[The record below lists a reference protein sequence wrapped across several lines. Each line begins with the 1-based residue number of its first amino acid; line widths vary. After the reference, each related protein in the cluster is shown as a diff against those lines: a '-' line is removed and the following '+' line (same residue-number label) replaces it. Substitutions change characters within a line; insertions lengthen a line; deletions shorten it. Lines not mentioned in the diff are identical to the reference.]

1 MSWRWWWDVMIKAW
15 PLLVAL
21 LAAVLVLYTLSL
33 RDDLDKSKRDNGALV
48 EKLDTKDAALVAMK
62 QASDAD
68 RQASAAQLE
77 KERKL
82 RGKADA
88 ENKALR
94 EALDASGC
102 SNKPLPGAAL
112 NILRGQAKAAEHADD
127 LHPAASGAAATVR

>member
-1 MSWRWWWDVMIKAW
+1 MSGRWWWDVVIKAW
-15 PLLVAL
+15 PLLAVL
-21 LAAVLVLYTLSL
+21 LIGALVLYSHSL
-33 RDDLDKSKRDNGALV
+33 RDDLDKSNRVNGALV
-48 EKLDTKDAALVAMK
+48 EKLGTKDAALVAMK

-68 RQASAAQLE
+68 RQASNAQLE
-77 KERKL
+77 KERKM

-112 NILRGQAKAAEHADD
+112 DILRGQAKAAEHSDD
-127 LHPAASGAAATVR
+127 IRPAASGAAATVR

>member
-1 MSWRWWWDVMIKAW
+1 MSWRWDVIIKAW
-15 PLLVAL
+15 PVLVAL
-21 LAAVLVLYTLSL
+21 LVGALVLYTHSL
-33 RDDLDKSKRDNGALV
+33 RDDLEKSNRELGSLV

-127 LHPAASGAAATVR
+127 LRPAASGAAATVR

>member
-1 MSWRWWWDVMIKAW
+1 MSWRWDVIIKAW
-15 PLLVAL
+15 PVLVAL
-21 LAAVLVLYTLSL
+21 LVGALVLYTHSL
-33 RDDLDKSKRDNGALV
+33 RDDLEKSNRELGSLV

-112 NILRGQAKAAEHADD
+112 DILRGQPKAAEHADD
-127 LHPAASGAAATVR
+127 LRPAASGAAATVR

>member
-1 MSWRWWWDVMIKAW
+1 MSWRWWWDVIIKAW

-21 LAAVLVLYTLSL
+21 LAAVLVFYSDSL
-33 RDDLDKSKRDNGALV
+33 RDDLNKSRRDNGALV
-48 EKLDTKDAALVAMK
+48 EKLNTKDAALVAMK

-112 NILRGQAKAAEHADD
+112 DILRGQAKAAEHPDD
-127 LHPAASGAAATVR
+127 IRPTASGAATTVR

>member
-1 MSWRWWWDVMIKAW
+1 MSWRWDVIIKAW
-15 PLLVAL
+15 PVLVAL
-21 LAAVLVLYTLSL
+21 LVGALVLYTHSL
-33 RDDLDKSKRDNGALV
+33 RDDLEKSNRELGSLV

-112 NILRGQAKAAEHADD
+112 NILRGQAKAAQHADD
-127 LHPAASGAAATVR
+127 LRPAASGAAATVR

>member
-1 MSWRWWWDVMIKAW
+1 MSWRWDVIIKAW
-15 PLLVAL
+15 PVLAVLLIGA
-21 LAAVLVLYTLSL
+21 LVLYTHSL
-33 RDDLDKSKRDNGALV
+33 RDDLEKSNRELSSLV

-68 RQASAAQLE
+68 RQASAVQLE

-127 LHPAASGAAATVR
+127 LRPAASGAAATVR

>member
-1 MSWRWWWDVMIKAW
+1 MSWRWDVIIKAW
-15 PLLVAL
+15 PVLVAL
-21 LAAVLVLYTLSL
+21 LAGALVLYTLSL
-33 RDDLDKSKRDNGALV
+33 RDDLEKSNRELGSLV
-48 EKLDTKDAALVAMK
+48 EKLDTKDAVLVAMK

-127 LHPAASGAAATVR
+127 LRPAASGAAATVR

>member
-1 MSWRWWWDVMIKAW
+1 MSWRWDVIIKTW
-15 PLLVAL
+15 PVLAVLLIGA
-21 LAAVLVLYTLSL
+21 LVLYSLSL
-33 RDDLDKSKRDNGALV
+33 RDDLDKSNRDNGVLV

-127 LHPAASGAAATVR
+127 LRPAASGAVATVR

>member
-1 MSWRWWWDVMIKAW
+1 MSWRWDVIIKAW
-15 PLLVAL
+15 PVLAVLLIGA
-21 LAAVLVLYTLSL
+21 LVLYSDSL
-33 RDDLDKSKRDNGALV
+33 RDDLNKSRRDNGALV
-48 EKLDTKDAALVAMK
+48 EKLNTKDAALVAMK
-62 QASDAD
+62 QASDTD
-68 RQASAAQLE
+68 RQASTAQLE

-112 NILRGQAKAAEHADD
+112 NILRGQAKAAEHTDD
-127 LHPAASGAAATVR
+127 LRPAASGAAATVR

>member
-1 MSWRWWWDVMIKAW
+1 MSWRWDVIIKAW
-15 PLLVAL
+15 PVLAVLLIGA
-21 LAAVLVLYTLSL
+21 LVLYTHSL
-33 RDDLDKSKRDNGALV
+33 RDDLNKSNRELSSLV

-112 NILRGQAKAAEHADD
+112 DILRGQAKAAEHADD
-127 LHPAASGAAATVR
+127 LRPAASGAAATVR

>member
-1 MSWRWWWDVMIKAW
+1 MSWRWDVIIKAW
-15 PLLVAL
+15 PVLVAL
-21 LAAVLVLYTLSL
+21 LVGALVLYTHSL
-33 RDDLDKSKRDNGALV
+33 RDDLEKSNRELGSLV

-94 EALDASGC
+94 EALVASGC

-127 LHPAASGAAATVR
+127 LRPAASGAAATVR

>member
-1 MSWRWWWDVMIKAW
+1 MSWRWDVIIKAW
-15 PLLVAL
+15 PVLAVLLIGA
-21 LAAVLVLYTLSL
+21 LVLYSDSL
-33 RDDLDKSKRDNGALV
+33 RDDLNKSRRDNGALV
-48 EKLDTKDAALVAMK
+48 EKLNTKDAALVAMK

-127 LHPAASGAAATVR
+127 LRPAASGAAATVR

>member
-1 MSWRWWWDVMIKAW
+1 MTKSWWWDVIIKAW
-15 PLLVAL
+15 PVLVAL
-21 LAAVLVLYTLSL
+21 LVGALVLYTHSL
-33 RDDLDKSKRDNGALV
+33 RDDLEKSNRKLGSLV

-127 LHPAASGAAATVR
+127 LRPAASGAAATVR

>member
-1 MSWRWWWDVMIKAW
+1 MSWRWDVIIKAW
-15 PLLVAL
+15 PVLVAL
-21 LAAVLVLYTLSL
+21 LVGALVLYTHSL
-33 RDDLDKSKRDNGALV
+33 RDDLEKSNRELGSLV

-127 LHPAASGAAATVR
+127 LRPAASGAVATVR

>member
-1 MSWRWWWDVMIKAW
+1 MLVV
-15 PLLVAL
+15 LLIGA
-21 LAAVLVLYTLSL
+21 LVLYTLSL
-33 RDDLDKSKRDNGALV
+33 RDDLDKSNRVNGALV
-48 EKLDTKDAALVAMK
+48 EKLGTKDAALVAMK

-77 KERKL
+77 RERKL

-88 ENKALR
+88 ENKELR

-127 LHPAASGAAATVR
+127 LRPAASSAVATVR

>member
-1 MSWRWWWDVMIKAW
+1 M
-15 PLLVAL
+15 LVAL
-21 LAAVLVLYTLSL
+21 LAGALVLYTLSL
-33 RDDLDKSKRDNGALV
+33 RDDLEKSNRELGSLV
-48 EKLDTKDAALVAMK
+48 EKLDTKDAVLVAMK

-127 LHPAASGAAATVR
+127 LRPAASGAAATVR

>member
-1 MSWRWWWDVMIKAW
+1 MSWRWDVIIKAW
-15 PLLVAL
+15 PVLVAL
-21 LAAVLVLYTLSL
+21 LVGALMLYTHSL
-33 RDDLDKSKRDNGALV
+33 RDDLEKSNRELGSLV

-68 RQASAAQLE
+68 RQVSTAQLE

-112 NILRGQAKAAEHADD
+112 DILRGQPKAAEHADD
-127 LHPAASGAAATVR
+127 LRPAASGAAATVR

>member
-1 MSWRWWWDVMIKAW
+1 MSWRWDVIIKAW
-15 PLLVAL
+15 PVLAVLLIGA
-21 LAAVLVLYTLSL
+21 LVLYSDSL
-33 RDDLDKSKRDNGALV
+33 RDDLNKSRRDNGALV

-127 LHPAASGAAATVR
+127 LRPAASGAAATVR

>member
-1 MSWRWWWDVMIKAW
+1 MSWRWDVIIKAW
-15 PLLVAL
+15 PVLAVLLIGA
-21 LAAVLVLYTLSL
+21 LVLYSDSL
-33 RDDLDKSKRDNGALV
+33 RDDLNKSRKDNGALV
-48 EKLDTKDAALVAMK
+48 EKLNTKDVALVAMK

-112 NILRGQAKAAEHADD
+112 DILRGQPKAAEHADD
-127 LHPAASGAAATVR
+127 LRPAASGAAATVR

>member
-1 MSWRWWWDVMIKAW
+1 MSWRWDVIIKAW
-15 PLLVAL
+15 PVLAVLLIGA
-21 LAAVLVLYTLSL
+21 LVLYSDSL
-33 RDDLDKSKRDNGALV
+33 RDDLNKSRRDNGALV

-68 RQASAAQLE
+68 RQASTAQLE

-102 SNKPLPGAAL
+102 SNKPLPGVAL
-112 NILRGQAKAAEHADD
+112 DILRGQAKAAEHADD
-127 LHPAASGAAATVR
+127 LRPAASGAAATVR

>member
-1 MSWRWWWDVMIKAW
+1 MSWRWDVIIKAW
-15 PLLVAL
+15 PVLAVLLIGA
-21 LAAVLVLYTLSL
+21 LVLYTHSL
-33 RDDLDKSKRDNGALV
+33 RDDLEKSNRELGSLV

-68 RQASAAQLE
+68 RQASTAQLE
-77 KERKL
+77 KEREL

-102 SNKPLPGAAL
+102 SNKPLPNAAL
-112 NILRGQAKAAEHADD
+112 DILRGQAKAAEHPDD
-127 LHPAASGAAATVR
+127 LRPAASGAAATVR

>member
-1 MSWRWWWDVMIKAW
+1 MSWRWDVIIKAW
-15 PLLVAL
+15 PVLVAL
-21 LAAVLVLYTLSL
+21 LVGALVLYTHSL
-33 RDDLDKSKRDNGALV
+33 RDDLEKSNRELSSLV

-68 RQASAAQLE
+68 RQASAVQLE

-127 LHPAASGAAATVR
+127 LRPAASGAAATVR

>member
-1 MSWRWWWDVMIKAW
+1 MSWRWDVIIKAW
-15 PLLVAL
+15 PVLVVLLFGVLVA
-21 LAAVLVLYTLSL
+21 YTLSL
-33 RDDLDKSKRDNGALV
+33 RDDLDKSQRDNGALV
-48 EKLDTKDAALVAMK
+48 EKLDTKDAVLVAMK

-77 KERKL
+77 TERKL

-94 EALDASGC
+94 ESLDASGC

-112 NILRGQAKAAEHADD
+112 DILRGQAKAAEHADD
-127 LHPAASGAAATVR
+127 LRPAASGAAATVR

>member
-1 MSWRWWWDVMIKAW
+1 MSWRWDVIIKAW
-15 PLLVAL
+15 PVLVAL
-21 LAAVLVLYTLSL
+21 LVGALVLYTHSL
-33 RDDLDKSKRDNGALV
+33 RDDLEKSNRELGSLV

-68 RQASAAQLE
+68 RQASAVQLE

-127 LHPAASGAAATVR
+127 LRPAASGAAATVR

>member
-1 MSWRWWWDVMIKAW
+1 MSWRWDVIIKAW
-15 PLLVAL
+15 PVLAVLLIGA
-21 LAAVLVLYTLSL
+21 LVLYTHSL
-33 RDDLDKSKRDNGALV
+33 RDDLEKSNRELGSLV

-68 RQASAAQLE
+68 RQASTAQLE
-77 KERKL
+77 KEREL

-102 SNKPLPGAAL
+102 SNKPLPSAAL
-112 NILRGQAKAAEHADD
+112 DILRGQAKAAEHPDD
-127 LHPAASGAAATVR
+127 LRPAASGAAATVR

>member
-1 MSWRWWWDVMIKAW
+1 MSWRWDVIIKSW
-15 PLLVAL
+15 PVLVVLLFGVLVA
-21 LAAVLVLYTLSL
+21 YTLSL
-33 RDDLDKSKRDNGALV
+33 RDDLDKSQRDNGALV
-48 EKLDTKDAALVAMK
+48 EKLDTKDAVLVAMK

-77 KERKL
+77 TERKL

-112 NILRGQAKAAEHADD
+112 DILRGQAKAAEHADD
-127 LHPAASGAAATVR
+127 LRPAASGAAATVR

>member
-1 MSWRWWWDVMIKAW
+1 MSWRWDVIIKAW
-15 PLLVAL
+15 PVLAVLLIGA
-21 LAAVLVLYTLSL
+21 LVLYTHSL
-33 RDDLDKSKRDNGALV
+33 RDDLDKSNRELGALV
-48 EKLDTKDAALVAMK
+48 EKLGTKDAALVALK

-68 RQASAAQLE
+68 RQASTAQLE

-112 NILRGQAKAAEHADD
+112 DILRGQAKAAEHADD
-127 LHPAASGAAATVR
+127 LRPAASGAAATVR

>member
-1 MSWRWWWDVMIKAW
+1 MSWRWDVIIKAW
-15 PLLVAL
+15 PVLAVLLIGA
-21 LAAVLVLYTLSL
+21 LVLYTHSL
-33 RDDLDKSKRDNGALV
+33 RDDLDKSNRVNGALV
-48 EKLDTKDAALVAMK
+48 EKLGTKDAALVAMK

-88 ENKALR
+88 ENKELR

-127 LHPAASGAAATVR
+127 LRPAASGAVATVR

>member
-1 MSWRWWWDVMIKAW
+1 MSWRWDVIIKAW
-15 PLLVAL
+15 PVLAVLLMGA
-21 LAAVLVLYTLSL
+21 LVLYTHSL
-33 RDDLDKSKRDNGALV
+33 RDDLDKSNRELGSLV

-112 NILRGQAKAAEHADD
+112 NILRGQAKTAEHADD
-127 LHPAASGAAATVR
+127 LRPAASGAAATVR